1 MLEKARAD
9 TTFAT
14 ASIKVARAEARRVQT
29 LRQFETIVAPY
40 DGVITRR
47 HVDVGD
53 LTEPGSHGEP
63 LFIIARDDVVRIA
76 VSVPEMYATEVEPGD
91 RVLIRLQAVS
101 GRNLEAKVTRTSWM
115 LDAKSRTLRTEID
128 VPNPSGVLRP
138 GLYAYATIIV
148 EEHANV
154 LSVPTSA
161 LLRLESNT
169 FCVAVKEGQAGRRP
183 VKIGLDDGSRAEIV
197 SGLNGDEQIVKAYAS
212 SFADG
217 QHMEVLPPPK

>member
-1 MLEKARAD
+1 MH
-9 TTFAT
+9 
-14 ASIKVARAEARRVQT
+14 T

-101 GRNLEAKVTRTSWM
+101 GRILEAKVTRTSWM
-115 LDAKSRTLRTEID
+115 LDAKNRTLRTEID

-148 EEHANV
+148 EERANV
-154 LSVPTSA
+154 LAVPTSA
-161 LLRLESNT
+161 LLRQESNT
-169 FCVAVKEGQAGRRP
+169 FCVAVQEGQAVRRT
-183 VKIGLDDGSRAEIV
+183 VRIGLDDGARAEIL
-197 SGLNGDEQIVKAYAS
+197 SGLSGDEQIVKAYAS

-217 QHMEVLPPPK
+217 QHLEVLPPPK